1 VLQDGQGGK
10 AAVGLAPAPTV
21 RQLRLL
27 RTGQLPFRFLVS
39 AAELRLPSRQPDWMV
54 WGKMRTKDLLLL
66 TALLVPS
73 LCAGIAWAQGVGGD
87 SASPPNPAGQARTPR
102 AGGVEDWNSLSL
114 AGGPLQA
121 EQPLLA
127 EKDDYPQFTR
137 ELIQVKWRFGDPIDL
152 YVIRPKGVAKPPA
165 ILYLYTYPSETD
177 RFRNQQFCFDV
188 TRGGFAAVGFVSAL
202 TGHRYKNR
210 PMKEWFVSELQEAL
224 VTSVHDVQMILDY
237 LDTRDDLDTSRIGMF
252 GEGSGGTI
260 AVLAAA
266 TDPRIK
272 VIDLLDPWGDW
283 PDWMAKSELIPQA
296 ERANYVKPEF
306 LKKVAPLDPL
316 GYLPQLKLRQVRIQQ
331 VMDDDFTPKIAKQQ
345 IESVAPRTAQLR
357 QYDDTKEFFHAV
369 SGGRLF
375 QWMKDQIRP
384 APAPP
389 PANAVSQRA
398 QTTPAASEQ
407 VDSVARAPGT
417 VTNK

>member
-1 VLQDGQGGK
+1 LT
-10 AAVGLAPAPTV
+10 LA
-21 RQLRLL
+21 
-27 RTGQLPFRFLVS
+27 
-39 AAELRLPSRQPDWMV
+39 
-54 WGKMRTKDLLLL
+54 
-66 TALLVPS
+66 ALLVSVFCP
-73 LCAGIAWAQGVGGD
+73 GIAWTQGASGNR
-87 SASPPNPAGQARTPR
+87 ASPANTANPARPSA
-102 AGGVEDWNSLSL
+102 ASAVEDWSSLSL
-114 AGGPLQA
+114 AGGGLQA
-121 EQPLLA
+121 ERPLLA

-137 ELIQVKWRFGDPIDL
+137 ELIQVQWRFGDPIDL
-152 YVIRPKGVAKPPA
+152 YVIRPKGVAKPPV

-224 VTSVHDVQMILDY
+224 VKSVHDVQMILNY

-260 AVLAAA
+260 AILSAA

-283 PDWMAKSELIPQA
+283 PDWMAKSDLIPEE

-316 GYLPQLKLRQVRIQQ
+316 GYLPQLKSQQVRIQQ
-331 VMDDDFTPKIAKQQ
+331 VMDDAFTPRTAKQR
-345 IESVAPRTAQLR
+345 IESVVPGTTQLR
-357 QYDDTKEFFHAV
+357 QYDDTKEFFQAV

-384 APAPP
+384 APARQS
-389 PANAVSQRA
+389 ANADSGKA
-398 QTTPAASEQ
+398 KATAAASEQ
-407 VDSVARAPGT
+407 VDSIVRAPEM
-417 VTNK
+417 VVDK